1 MTVGLNNGFGV
12 ANSIA
17 GTRNGDGNDLHNI
30 DIYSNLKLIF
40 DTNEN

>member
-1 MTVGLNNGFGV
+1 MTIGFSNIFGV

-30 DIYSNLKLIF
+30 DIYSNLKLF
-40 DTNEN
+40 FATNEN